1 MSYTIRNCTFA
12 FKYSAVWNELEE
24 TDEVGV
30 RFCNDCQREVFLC
43 LDDDDLARNIKLN
56 RCITILRLANN
67 VIEEMTGEPAYPE
80 IR

>member
-12 FKYSAVWNELEE
+12 FKCSAVWNELEV
-24 TDEVGV
+24 TDEDDV

-56 RCITILRLANN
+56 RCITILRTFNN
-67 VIEEMTGEPAYPE
+67 QIVEIMGEPYYPE